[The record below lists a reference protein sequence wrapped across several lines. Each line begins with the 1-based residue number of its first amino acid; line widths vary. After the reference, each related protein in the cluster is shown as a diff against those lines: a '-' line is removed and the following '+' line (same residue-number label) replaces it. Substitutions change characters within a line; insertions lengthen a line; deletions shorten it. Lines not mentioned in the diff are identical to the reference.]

1 MDLIF
6 QEYQPYKSRIEH
18 RAMKHLITNLLD
30 VARLKRVD
38 YADVRIVRRQNEE
51 IEVKN
56 GKVEALIQDEDV
68 GFGIRILIQGA
79 WGFACSSKVTKK
91 EMETVFGK
99 ALKIAKAS
107 SMAKGREI
115 IFPHVPP
122 VAARYQTPI
131 SIDPFGVSPET
142 KLHLLLKADEI
153 IRRNNKVKIS
163 EAFMGSYKTEKTF
176 ASTEGSYI
184 EQEIM
189 ECGAGISATAIEGGE
204 VQVRSY
210 PNSFRGNFATMG
222 FEWIE
227 KLALQN
233 HAERVAEEAVRLLS
247 AKPCPSKITTL
258 ILDNSQLALQIHESI
273 GHPIEL
279 DRILGTEASYAGTS
293 FLKPEM
299 VGNFKYGSEEVNIV
313 ADATFPGGLGTFGYD
328 DEGTKAQRVP
338 IISRGILVN
347 LLTSRETAH
356 HVGKESNGTM
366 RADGWN
372 RIPLIRMTNINL
384 ESGEWTL
391 EGMMADTEE
400 GLFLSTNRS
409 WSIDDKRINFQ
420 FGTEI
425 GWEIKEGKLGEMVKN
440 PTYTGITPTFW
451 GSCDAIANRDHWQM
465 WGTPNCGKGEPGQV
479 AHVGHGASPARF
491 RNVQVG
497 VMKG

>member
-1 MDLIF
+1 
-6 QEYQPYKSRIEH
+6 
-18 RAMKHLITNLLD
+18 MKHLITNLLD

-425 GWEIKEGKLGEMVKN
+425 GWEIKGGKLGEMVKN

-491 RNVQVG
+491 RKVQVG